1 MEGFMTAKEFLKEL
15 IDIDNLIDCKLEQI
29 VELRSSLI
37 SIGCATDDE
46 RVQASLKGDK
56 MAGMIAKIMELEE
69 LVNDD
74 IDKLTEYKL
83 QARELIEGLEN
94 NVEKIVLYKRYF
106 ECKPFEQIAVECN
119 YSWRQIHRIH
129 GNALINLDRI
139 LDKVS

>member
-1 MEGFMTAKEFLKEL
+1 MQAKEFLKKIIQ
-15 IDIDNLIDCKLEQI
+15 IDMMIDCKLEQI
-29 VELRSSLI
+29 VELRSRLT
-37 SIGCATDDE
+37 SIGCATDNE
-46 RVQASLKGDK
+46 RVQTSLKGDK
-56 MAGMIAKIMELEE
+56 ITDTIAKIMELEE

-83 QARELIEGLEN
+83 QAREMIEGLES

-129 GNALINLDRI
+129 GKALINLD
-139 LDKVS
+139 KVLMKDVI

>member
-1 MEGFMTAKEFLKEL
+1 MQAKEFLKKL
-15 IDIDNLIDCKLEQI
+15 IQIDMMIDCKLEQI
-29 VELRSSLI
+29 AELRGRLT
-37 SIGCATDDE
+37 SIGCSTDSE
-46 RVQASLKGDK
+46 RVQTSLKGDK
-56 MAGMIAKIMELEE
+56 MTDTIAKIMELED

-83 QARELIEGLEN
+83 QAREMIEGLEN

-129 GNALINLDRI
+129 GNALMNLEDVI
-139 LDKVS
+139 ECHI

>member
-1 MEGFMTAKEFLKEL
+1 MQAKEFLKNIIQ
-15 IDIDNLIDCKLEQI
+15 IDMMIDCKLEQI
-29 VELRSSLI
+29 TELRSRLT
-37 SIGCATDDE
+37 SIGCATDNE
-46 RVQASLKGDK
+46 RVQTSLKGDK
-56 MAGMIAKIMELEE
+56 YTDTIAKIMELED

-83 QARELIEGLEN
+83 QARELIEGLDS

-129 GNALINLDRI
+129 GNALMK
-139 LDKVS
+139 LDKVVDEVI

>member
-1 MEGFMTAKEFLKEL
+1 MQAKEFLKKIIQIDML
-15 IDIDNLIDCKLEQI
+15 IDSKLEQI
-29 VELRSSLI
+29 TEFRSRLT
-37 SIGCATDDE
+37 SIGCATDNE
-46 RVQASLKGDK
+46 RVQTSLKGDK
-56 MAGMIAKIMELEE
+56 ITDTIAKIMELEE

-129 GNALINLDRI
+129 GTALINLD
-139 LDKVS
+139 KVLVKDVI